1 MDIHES
7 DPGDKMIENPVANVC
22 GVDFYDAPS
31 EIEGS
36 PYWVDLWASVNGH
49 RLGLQI
55 KPNTNQ
61 SASMSIYA
69 GKTRASQARG
79 HDKFKAI
86 YGGKVLIV
94 VSDNWADDPKI
105 VQQIFDEK
113 VRLIELP
120 TGRHRVLGTE

>member
-1 MDIHES
+1 MDIQES
-7 DPGDKMIENPVANVC
+7 DPGDKMSVNPVANVC

-49 RLGLQI
+49 RLGLQV
-55 KPNTNQ
+55 KPSTNQ

-69 GKTRASQARG
+69 GKTRASQAKG

-94 VSDNWADDPKI
+94 ASDNWADDPKI
-105 VQQIFDEK
+105 IRQISDEIN
-113 VRLIELP
+113 RLRELAP
-120 TGRHRVLGTE
+120 GVLGELSTE